1 MVTIKGVKYMSDFEA
16 KNAIID
22 IGRRMY
28 ARGFVA
34 ANDGNISC
42 KVGPNAIWATPTG
55 VSKGFMKP
63 EMLVKLDLTG
73 KVLQGSSKPSSEIK
87 MHLRVYEENPQV
99 MAVTHAHPPIATAY
113 AVAGIGL
120 EKPILTEGVTT
131 LGVVPVAKYATPGT
145 QEVPDS
151 IAPFVN
157 SYNAVLL
164 ANHGALTW
172 GKDAYEAFYRLE
184 SVEYYASL
192 LMYTG
197 NIIGK
202 QNPLSCDQV
211 QTLLDNRKNFGI
223 TTGGIPPCVQ
233 EATNVKD
240 VLTNEPEDMRTCD
253 VSGLKGVTPIVRP
266 GKGTTGAGEGSSC
279 GSRAAGSVCTCSSGT
294 CACGGGAGNA
304 TPDGG
309 SAADADTAINK
320 TKEEIIAEVVRRV
333 TQKMHQN

>member
-22 IGRRMY
+22 IGKRMY
-28 ARGFVA
+28 LRGFVA
-34 ANDGNISC
+34 ANDGNITC

-63 EMLVKLDLTG
+63 EMLVKLDLSG
-73 KVLQGSSKPSSEIK
+73 KVLQGSAKPSSEIK
-87 MHLRVYEENPQV
+87 MHLRVYEENPDV
-99 MAVTHAHPPIATAY
+99 MAVTHAHPPIATAF

-157 SYNAVLL
+157 DYNAVLL
-164 ANHGALTW
+164 SNHGALTW

-184 SVEYYASL
+184 SVEYYANL

-202 QNPLSCDQV
+202 QNALSCDQV

-223 TTGGIPPCVQ
+223 TTGGTPPCAC
-233 EATNVKD
+233 EATNTHD
-240 VLTNEPEDMRTCD
+240 VITNVINGAKGACD
-253 VSGLKGVTPIVRP
+253 ITGLKGVTPIVRP
-266 GKGTTGAGEGSSC
+266 GENPIGCGC
-279 GSRAAGSVCTCSSGT
+279 GSIPTEGFDSKAKS
-294 CACGGGAGNA
+294 
-304 TPDGG
+304 
-309 SAADADTAINK
+309 
-320 TKEEIIAEVVRRV
+320 KEEIIAEVVRRV
-333 TQKMHQN
+333 TQSMEK

>member
-22 IGRRMY
+22 IGKRMY

-73 KVLQGSSKPSSEIK
+73 KVLQGSSRPSSEIN
-87 MHLRVYEENPQV
+87 MHLRVYEENPNV
-99 MAVTHAHPPIATAY
+99 MAVTHAHPPIATAF

-164 ANHGALTW
+164 SNHGALTW

-202 QNPLSCDQV
+202 QNPLSCGQV
-211 QTLLDNRKNFGI
+211 QTLIDNRKNFGI
-223 TTGGIPPCVQ
+223 TTGGTPPCSC
-233 EATNVKD
+233 EATNMED
-240 VLTNEPEDMRTCD
+240 VITNVVTGAQRNDD
-253 VSGLKGVTPIVRP
+253 VSGLKGVTPIVKP
-266 GKGTTGAGEGSSC
+266 GTGKSAQAPGCGCGSIPPEKHEGSA
-279 GSRAAGSVCTCSSGT
+279 R
-294 CACGGGAGNA
+294 
-304 TPDGG
+304 
-309 SAADADTAINK
+309 

-333 TQKMHQN
+333 TQEMSR

>member
-240 VLTNEPEDMRTCD
+240 VLTNEPEDIHTCD

-266 GKGTTGAGEGSSC
+266 GQGTTGAGEGSSC

-304 TPDGG
+304 
-309 SAADADTAINK
+309 ADADTAINK

-333 TQKMHQN
+333 TQKMYQN

>member
-240 VLTNEPEDMRTCD
+240 VLTNEPEDIHTCD

-266 GKGTTGAGEGSSC
+266 GQGTTGAGEGSSC

-309 SAADADTAINK
+309 SAADTDTAINK

-333 TQKMHQN
+333 TQKMYQN

>member
-22 IGRRMY
+22 IGKRMY

-73 KVLQGSSKPSSEIK
+73 KVLQGSARPSSEIK
-87 MHLRVYEENPQV
+87 MHLRVYEENPNV
-99 MAVTHAHPPIATAY
+99 MAVTHAHPPIATAF

-164 ANHGALTW
+164 SNHGALTDR
-172 GKDAYEAFYRLE
+172 K
-184 SVEYYASL
+184 SV
-192 LMYTG
+192 
-197 NIIGK
+197 
-202 QNPLSCDQV
+202 V
-211 QTLLDNRKNFGI
+211 
-223 TTGGIPPCVQ
+223 
-233 EATNVKD
+233 
-240 VLTNEPEDMRTCD
+240 
-253 VSGLKGVTPIVRP
+253 
-266 GKGTTGAGEGSSC
+266 
-279 GSRAAGSVCTCSSGT
+279 
-294 CACGGGAGNA
+294 
-304 TPDGG
+304 
-309 SAADADTAINK
+309 
-320 TKEEIIAEVVRRV
+320 
-333 TQKMHQN
+333 

>member
-22 IGRRMY
+22 IGKRMY

-63 EMLVKLDLTG
+63 EMLVKLDLSG

-87 MHLRVYEENPQV
+87 MHLRVYEENPNV
-99 MAVTHAHPPIATAY
+99 MAVTHAHPPIATAF

-164 ANHGALTW
+164 ANHGALSW

-223 TTGGIPPCVQ
+223 TTGGTPPCAC
-233 EATNVKD
+233 EATNMQD
-240 VLTNEPEDMRTCD
+240 VITNVVEGTQKSTYD
-253 VSGLKGVTPIVRP
+253 VSGLKGVTPIVKP
-266 GKGTTGAGEGSSC
+266 TTGTAAPVSC
-279 GSRAAGSVCTCSSGT
+279 GCGSLPIEKTPAPAATG
-294 CACGGGAGNA
+294 
-304 TPDGG
+304 
-309 SAADADTAINK
+309 K

-333 TQKMHQN
+333 TQEMNK

>member
-1 MVTIKGVKYMSDFEA
+1 MLTIKGVKYMSDFEA

-22 IGRRMY
+22 IGKRMY

-34 ANDGNISC
+34 ANDGNISV

-63 EMLVKLDLTG
+63 EMLVKLDLSG
-73 KVLQGSSKPSSEIK
+73 KVLQGTCKPSSEIK
-87 MHLRVYEENPQV
+87 MHLRVYEENPEV
-99 MAVTHAHPPIATAY
+99 MSVSHAHPPIATAF

-157 SYNAVLL
+157 GYNAVLL
-164 ANHGALTW
+164 ANHGALAW
-172 GKDAYEAFYRLE
+172 GRDAYEGFYRLE

-202 QNPLSCDQV
+202 QNPLSCQQV
-211 QTLLDNRKNFGI
+211 QTLLDSRKNFGI
-223 TTGGIPPCVQ
+223 TSGGTPPCVCETENTQ
-233 EATNVKD
+233 D
-240 VLTNEPEDMRTCD
+240 VVTHVEDRAAAETI
-253 VSGLKGVTPIVRP
+253 SLKGVTPIVKP
-266 GKGTTGAGEGSSC
+266 DGSSNKATGCGC
-279 GSRAAGSVCTCSSGT
+279 GSI
-294 CACGGGAGNA
+294 
-304 TPDGG
+304 PMDKK
-309 SAADADTAINK
+309 SAAK

-333 TQKMHQN
+333 TQEMNQ

>member
-22 IGRRMY
+22 IGKRMY

-73 KVLQGSSKPSSEIK
+73 KVLQGSSRPSSEIK
-87 MHLRVYEENPQV
+87 MHLRVYEENPNV
-99 MAVTHAHPPIATAY
+99 MAVTHAHPPIATAF

-164 ANHGALTW
+164 SNHGALTW

-202 QNPLSCDQV
+202 QNPLSCGQV
-211 QTLLDNRKNFGI
+211 QTLIDNRKNFGI
-223 TTGGIPPCVQ
+223 TTGGTPPCSC
-233 EATNVKD
+233 EATNMQD
-240 VLTNEPEDMRTCD
+240 VITNVVTGAPRNDD
-253 VSGLKGVTPIVRP
+253 VSGLKGVTPVVKP
-266 GKGTTGAGEGSSC
+266 GMGKSAQAPGCGC
-279 GSRAAGSVCTCSSGT
+279 GSIPPEKQE
-294 CACGGGAGNA
+294 GGA
-304 TPDGG
+304 
-309 SAADADTAINK
+309 K

-333 TQKMHQN
+333 TQEMSR

>member
-1 MVTIKGVKYMSDFEA
+1 MVTIKGVRYMTDYEA

-28 ARGFVA
+28 TRGFVA

-63 EMLVKLDLTG
+63 EMLVKLDLSG
-73 KVLQGSSKPSSEIK
+73 KVLQGTSKPSSELK
-87 MHLRVYEENPQV
+87 MHLRVYAENPEV
-99 MAVTHAHPPIATAY
+99 NAVTHAHPPVATAF

-120 EKPILTEGVTT
+120 DKPILTESVMM
-131 LGVVPVAKYATPGT
+131 LGSVPIARYATPGT

-151 IAPFVN
+151 IAPFVKE
-157 SYNAVLL
+157 YNAVLL

-184 SVEYYASL
+184 SVEYYANL

-202 QNPLSCDQV
+202 QNPLSCDQINV
-211 QTLLDNRKNFGI
+211 LIENRKKYGI
-223 TTGGIPPCVQ
+223 TSGGVPTCNCETTNMQDVVPDPGPVSCGCGSLPIGESRKAEPAAAP
-233 EATNVKD
+233 EARK
-240 VLTNEPEDMRTCD
+240 P
-253 VSGLKGVTPIVRP
+253 VSGTIPR
-266 GKGTTGAGEGSSC
+266 
-279 GSRAAGSVCTCSSGT
+279 
-294 CACGGGAGNA
+294 
-304 TPDGG
+304 
-309 SAADADTAINK
+309 

-333 TQKMHQN
+333 TEQM